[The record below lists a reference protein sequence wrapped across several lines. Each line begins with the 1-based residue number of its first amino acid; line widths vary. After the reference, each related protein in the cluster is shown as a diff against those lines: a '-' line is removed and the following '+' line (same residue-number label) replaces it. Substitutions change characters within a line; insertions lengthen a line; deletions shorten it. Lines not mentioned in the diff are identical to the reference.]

1 MQQHG
6 VGTISFYEPSTKTFA
21 ALGHGIQDIDTEK
34 LITIS
39 SGEVVTASIVD
50 IVKGQKGKPRRN

>member
-1 MQQHG
+1 MLLHG
-6 VGTISFYEPSTKTFA
+6 VGTITFYEPSTKLFA

-50 IVKGQKGKPRRN
+50 IVKGEKGKPR